1 VPEARPEPGRRE
13 SPPFSRETLHFVQ
26 GDVFSDGIQSR
37 AATGAL
43 LLLHKIGYTFPRL
56 IETMTTQI
64 RNFCII
70 AHVDHGKSTL
80 ADRLLQLT
88 GTISD
93 REMTE
98 QVLDT
103 MDLEREKGVTIKASA
118 VRMNYKASD
127 GVEYELNLID
137 TPGHVDFGYEVSRA
151 LYACEGAVLVVDA
164 TQGIEA
170 QTLANLYSAIEA
182 NLEIIPVINKT
193 DLPSARPDEVAEDV
207 GSLLGVEPESVIQ
220 ISAKAGLNVE
230 SVLEAIVE
238 KVPPP
243 ADKNEAPL
251 RALIFDSH
259 YDSYKGVIAY
269 IRVIEGEI
277 KAGETLRMMATRV
290 DMKPVEIGIFSPVM
304 KPVKSLS
311 AGEVGYIATGLKTVH
326 ECRVGDT
333 VTHPA
338 GAAATEP
345 LPGYRHPKPMVFAG
359 IYPVDADDYSDLREA
374 LDKLQLNDASL
385 VFQPETSQALGFGF
399 RAGFLGLFHMEII
412 QERIERE
419 YEMNVLFTAPSV
431 EYEVLLIDNS
441 TLLIDSPA
449 ELPDESKIV
458 EIREP
463 WMNIEIITPTDYYGP
478 IMELVTRRR
487 GEFKGPEYPAPHRV
501 QLNYTIPLSELIVG
515 FFDELKSRTKGYA
528 SLDYQFAE
536 YRPDK
541 LQKLEILVNGEP
553 VDSLASIVHEKDAY
567 HRGQRFITKLKS
579 IIPRQLF
586 DVAIQASSGGRVI
599 SRANVKATRKD
610 VLAKCYGGDIT
621 RKKKLL
627 EKQKKG
633 KKRLKMVGN
642 VEIPQDAF
650 MAVLKLDEE

>member
-1 VPEARPEPGRRE
+1 
-13 SPPFSRETLHFVQ
+13 
-26 GDVFSDGIQSR
+26 
-37 AATGAL
+37 
-43 LLLHKIGYTFPRL
+43 
-56 IETMTTQI
+56 MTSHI

-88 GTISD
+88 GTISE

-118 VRMNYKASD
+118 VRMAYTAQD
-127 GVEYELNLID
+127 GAAYELNLID

-151 LYACEGAVLVVDA
+151 LNACEGAVLVVDA

-170 QTLANLYSAIEA
+170 QTLANLYQAIEA
-182 NLEIIPVINKT
+182 DLEIIPVINKI

-207 GSLLGVEPESVIQ
+207 GSLLGVAPETVLRV
-220 ISAKAGLNVE
+220 SAKVGLNVE
-230 SVLEAIVE
+230 SVLEAIIE

-243 ADKNEAPL
+243 PDENTAPL
-251 RALIFDSH
+251 RALVFDSH

-269 IRVIEGEI
+269 VRVMEGEI
-277 KAGETLRMMATRV
+277 KTAETLRMMSTRV
-290 DMKPVEIGIFSPVM
+290 DMKPVEIGIFSPGM

-326 ECRVGDT
+326 DCRVGDT
-333 VTHPA
+333 FTHPSA
-338 GAAATEP
+338 PAAES
-345 LPGYRHPKPMVFAG
+345 LPGYRYPKPMVFAG
-359 IYPVDADDYSDLREA
+359 IYPVEADDYSDLRDA

-385 VFQPETSQALGFGF
+385 TFQPETSQALGFGF

-419 YEMNVLFTAPSV
+419 YELDVLFTAPSV
-431 EYEVLLIDNS
+431 EYEVLLIDN
-441 TLLIDSPA
+441 TTALIDSPA
-449 ELPDESKIV
+449 ELPDPSKIV

-501 QLNYTIPLSELIVG
+501 QLNYTIPLSELIVD

-553 VDSLASIVHEKDAY
+553 VDALASIVHEKDAY
-567 HRGQRFITKLKS
+567 HKGQRFITKLKG

-586 DVAIQASSGGRVI
+586 DVAIQASAGGRVI

-650 MAVLKLDEE
+650 MAVLKLEEE